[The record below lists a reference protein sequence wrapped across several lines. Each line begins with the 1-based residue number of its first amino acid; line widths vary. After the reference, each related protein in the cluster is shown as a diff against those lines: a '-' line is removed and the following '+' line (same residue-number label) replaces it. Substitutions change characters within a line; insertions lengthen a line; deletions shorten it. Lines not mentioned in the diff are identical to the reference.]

1 MPPRSRR
8 WVVSIVLAVSCFVFI
23 FHLLQADSRPAHSSH
38 RGIAKSKHKQNVAL
52 DRILHPGFF
61 KPKFKWKNVKQ
72 KHPLNDFTPLP
83 TGKHVT
89 IPKVQFDF
97 GPESLEHAQVRRHRQ
112 DAVKAA
118 FEHSWAGYKKN
129 AWLQDEV
136 APLTGASK
144 NPFGGM
150 GATLVD
156 SLDTLWIM
164 GMKDEFKAAMSG
176 LKKIDFTTST
186 LKEVNVFETTIRYL
200 GGLLSAYDVS
210 GHQYRILLET
220 ATALG
225 DMLYLA
231 FDTPNRM
238 PVARWDWQS
247 TALGYAQE
255 AQKQTALAEIGSL
268 TLEFTRLSQLT
279 NDPKYYDAVA
289 RITNTFEEC
298 QNKTSYPGLWPTSLN
313 AMQQNF
319 SKGLSFTLGGMAD
332 SMYEYLPKQHMMLA
346 GQTDQYK
353 IMYSTAL
360 EAAKSK
366 LFFRPLTHD
375 NRNILVPGTIKRS
388 PGRSKVAQLVPHV
401 EHLGCFAG
409 GMVALAAK
417 IFQKP
422 DDLETARELVDGC
435 LWAYEV
441 TSSGI
446 MPENFSAMPCEK
458 AERQKCRWDEKEW
471 QKAVLHE
478 YGRAVRKFDNSSVEV
493 AKDFIKRNHLPPGF
507 SRIKDSRY
515 ILRPEA
521 IESVW
526 VLYRIT
532 GDETLQEKAWDMFQ
546 AIETATRTDIAY
558 AGLKDVSRP
567 DLGHLN
573 SMESFW

>member
-1 MPPRSRR
+1 MPPPLRR
-8 WVVSIVLAVSCFVFI
+8 WVLSIVLALALFVFLS
-23 FHLLQADSRPAHSSH
+23 HLLEADAHISQLTHSAT
-38 RGIAKSKHKQNVAL
+38 AKSKVKQKPI

-72 KHPLNDFTPLP
+72 RHPVETFTLLP
-83 TGKHVT
+83 SGDHVT
-89 IPKVQFDF
+89 IPKVQYDF
-97 GPESLEHAQVRRHRQ
+97 GPESPEHAQTRRRRRET
-112 DAVKAA
+112 VKAA
-118 FEHSWAGYKKN
+118 FKHSWAGYKKN

-136 APLTGASK
+136 SPLTGKSK
-144 NPFGGM
+144 NPFGGL

-164 GMKDEFKAAMSG
+164 GMEEEFKDAISS
-176 LKKIDFTTST
+176 LKRIDFTTST

-210 GHQYRILLET
+210 GHRYKMLLET

-238 PVARWDWQS
+238 PVARWNWQS
-247 TALGYAQE
+247 TALGYRQE
-255 AQKQTALAEIGSL
+255 AKKQTLLAEIGSL

-279 NDPKYYDAVA
+279 GDPKYYDAIA
-289 RITNTFEEC
+289 RITDVFAEC

-313 AMQQNF
+313 ALHKDFATGQ
-319 SKGLSFTLGGMAD
+319 SFTLGGMAD
-332 SMYEYLPKQHMMLA
+332 SMYEYLPKQYMMLA
-346 GQTDQYK
+346 GQTEQYK
-353 IMYSTAL
+353 NMYNTAL
-360 EAAKSK
+360 ATAKEK
-366 LFFRPLTHD
+366 LFFRPLTRE
-375 NRNILVPGTIKRS
+375 NKKILIPGTIKRS
-388 PGRSKVAQLVPHV
+388 PGRSSLAYLIPQA

-417 IFQKP
+417 IFQNP
-422 DDLETARELVDGC
+422 DDLEMARELVDGC
-435 LWAYEV
+435 IWAYGA

-446 MPENFSAMPCEK
+446 MPEIFTAMPCQEADREK
-458 AERQKCRWDEKEW
+458 CQWDETSW
-471 QKAVLHE
+471 QKAVLLE
-478 YGRAVRKFDNSSVEV
+478 SNRGVMELGDAYVRE
-493 AKDFIKRNHLPPGF
+493 AKDVIKRDGLAPGITK
-507 SRIKDSRY
+507 IKDTRY

-532 GDETLQEKAWDMFQ
+532 GDQTLQDKAWDMFQ
-546 AIETATRTDIAY
+546 AIDAATRTDIAY
-558 AGLKDVSRP
+558 AALKDVSKP
-567 DLGHLN
+567 DLGHLD